1 MTKRI
6 THVQLG
12 IIWVSGDNLLS
23 EICGVSFVYH
33 IITNLGFSEIP
44 SNGPKKISRPARS
57 SGSPG
62 DIELGGGSG
71 GGCVGSGGAGCCG
84 GGAGGGGTPPPARCS
99 ACICYEQRPHSD
111 GWIGPTLLRSHSAR
125 RVH

>member
-23 EICGVSFVYH
+23 EIRGVSFVYH

-44 SNGPKKISRPARS
+44 SNGPKKISRR
-57 SGSPG
+57 
-62 DIELGGGSG
+62 
-71 GGCVGSGGAGCCG
+71 GAGRG
-84 GGAGGGGTPPPARCS
+84 RESDVDRDERHQGPPNDVD
-99 ACICYEQRPHSD
+99 RPE
-111 GWIGPTLLRSHSAR
+111 
-125 RVH
+125 